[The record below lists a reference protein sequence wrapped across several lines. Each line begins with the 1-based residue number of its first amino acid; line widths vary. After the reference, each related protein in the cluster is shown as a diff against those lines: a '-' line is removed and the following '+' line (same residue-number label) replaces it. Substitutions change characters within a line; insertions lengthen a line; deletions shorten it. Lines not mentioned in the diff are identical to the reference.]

1 MKTKSEHAL
10 RLLLSNVGYSERTV
24 DEIMRWYTFPEEAKL
39 PNLAV
44 SGALLCNVFCSFG
57 RLRAP

>member
-24 DEIMRWYTFPEEAKL
+24 DEIMRWYTFPERGE
-39 PNLAV
+39 V
-44 SGALLCNVFCSFG
+44 TQSS
-57 RLRAP
+57 R